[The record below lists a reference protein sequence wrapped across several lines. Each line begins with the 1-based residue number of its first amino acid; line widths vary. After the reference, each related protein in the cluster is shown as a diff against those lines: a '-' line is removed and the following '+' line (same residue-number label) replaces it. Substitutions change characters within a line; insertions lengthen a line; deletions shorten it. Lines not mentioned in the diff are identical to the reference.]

1 MTQSFLDKPQGSCL
15 VSVVVPVFNTPER
28 LIQRAVD
35 SVMGQTYPYFELLIV
50 DDGSEAATA
59 AFLDLLGKK
68 DHRIR
73 ILHKENGG
81 VSTARNTGIR
91 DALGNY
97 IAFLDADD
105 YIEPVFLSDALR
117 VAQSTDADLVF
128 GAIQVLHGKGSTG
141 WRLGAPPS
149 SQPFIGTAET
159 IVCACVKALADS
171 PVSDMETS
179 YLSVTNVVSC
189 LYKTDAA
196 RQHEFP
202 EGVSH
207 AEDRLYNL
215 KVLLDARSVAFCSD
229 SWYVYDATH
238 EQGVTR
244 RLTQKTVSALSRTV
258 QEFAHI
264 RTVLAGNASLS
275 DNARFLIEQAAANG
289 ALNYLKLLAGVVT
302 VAGRNSSG
310 RAQLRDLLK
319 DPAVAACTALA
330 KQPGLQTRLFTAA
343 ARLGQSDL
351 LLLLGWFWVRRGGLQ
366 MKVRRPSRPQRE
378 G

>member
-1 MTQSFLDKPQGSCL
+1 MTQSSLGKRQGSYL
-15 VSVVVPVFNTPER
+15 VSVIVPVFNTPER

-35 SVMGQTYPYFELLIV
+35 SVLGQTYPDFELLIV
-50 DDGSEAATA
+50 NDGSEAVTA
-59 AFLDLLGKK
+59 AFLDRLEKG

-73 ILHKENGG
+73 VLHKENGG

-91 DALGNY
+91 DALGTY

-105 YIEPVFLSDALR
+105 YIEPAFLSDALC
-117 VAQSTDADLVF
+117 VALSTDADLVF
-128 GAIQVLHGKGSTG
+128 GGIQVLHGKGSTG

-149 SQPFIGTAET
+149 SHPFIGTAET
-159 IVCACVKALADS
+159 IVSACVRALGDS
-171 PVSDMETS
+171 PVSHMETS

-196 RQHEFP
+196 RKHGFP

-215 KVLLDARSVAFCSD
+215 RVLLDSQSVAFCSD

-244 RLTQKTVSALSRTV
+244 RVTQQTVSALSRTV

-264 RTVLAGNASLS
+264 PTVLAGNASLS
-275 DNARFLIEQAAANG
+275 DDARFLIEQAAANG
-289 ALNYLKLLAGVVT
+289 ALNYLKLLTGVIT

-310 RAQLRDLLK
+310 RAQLRDLLN
-319 DPAVAACTALA
+319 DPAVAICITLA

-343 ARLGQSDL
+343 ARLGQTDL

-366 MKVRRPSRPQRE
+366 MKVRRPSRPRRE